1 MPAQARIMIRP
12 PSETTPMPNG
22 VHAQSPSSWVGM
34 IHLGMIH
41 GLQCYCRQH
50 GWVDRDLSSDQTSVL
65 VRHQFWSDINATTR
79 GFALFCRCENR
90 GCSVGIIQVAH
101 VPQQARDG
109 AMKLCQQLLAH
120 GQFGLQ

>member
-22 VHAQSPSSWVGM
+22 VHAQSPSSWVGMFHLGM

-65 VRHQFWSDINATTR
+65 VRHQFWSDISFGQTSMRRPVASLC
-79 GFALFCRCENR
+79 FAAAKIEAAL
-90 GCSVGIIQVAH
+90 
-101 VPQQARDG
+101 
-109 AMKLCQQLLAH
+109 
-120 GQFGLQ
+120 

>member
-34 IHLGMIH
+34 FHLGMIHLGMIH

-50 GWVDRDLSSDQTSVL
+50 GWVDRDLSSDQTLVL
-65 VRHQFWSDINATTR
+65 VSHQFWSDISFGQTSMRRPVASLC
-79 GFALFCRCENR
+79 FAAAKIEAAL
-90 GCSVGIIQVAH
+90 
-101 VPQQARDG
+101 
-109 AMKLCQQLLAH
+109 
-120 GQFGLQ
+120 

>member
-22 VHAQSPSSWVGM
+22 VHAQSPSSWVGMIHLGMIHLGMIHLGM

-65 VRHQFWSDINATTR
+65 VRHQFWSDISFGQTSMRRPVASLC
-79 GFALFCRCENR
+79 FAAAKIEAAL
-90 GCSVGIIQVAH
+90 
-101 VPQQARDG
+101 
-109 AMKLCQQLLAH
+109 
-120 GQFGLQ
+120 

>member
-22 VHAQSPSSWVGM
+22 VHAQSPSSWVGMFYLGM

-65 VRHQFWSDINATTR
+65 VRHQFWSDISFGQTSMRRPVASLC
-79 GFALFCRCENR
+79 FAAAKIEAAL
-90 GCSVGIIQVAH
+90 
-101 VPQQARDG
+101 
-109 AMKLCQQLLAH
+109 
-120 GQFGLQ
+120 